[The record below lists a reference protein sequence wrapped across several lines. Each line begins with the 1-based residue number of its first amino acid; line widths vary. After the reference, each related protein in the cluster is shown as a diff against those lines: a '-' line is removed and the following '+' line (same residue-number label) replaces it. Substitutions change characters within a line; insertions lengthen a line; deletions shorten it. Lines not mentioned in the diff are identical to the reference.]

1 MRPGARCAS
10 LHGYADLCRSL
21 GVTPGPLLAGVGLD
35 EACLSEPERWVPAAA
50 VAELLERSAAGSGR
64 EDFGV
69 LLAQLRR
76 WSTVGPLSVV
86 LREEPDLR
94 SALGLLVRYEY
105 TVSEAVRGAVD
116 ETDDGLAHLRLW
128 FEMGEPVPTRQAI
141 EHAVAALLGVVR
153 SLRGPGWQPASVC
166 LAHAPPRDPSEHL
179 RLLGPRARF
188 DARYSGLLLLQS
200 DLAAPNVL
208 AHPDDPLLLT
218 YASRVLRSLP
228 QPRVADLVREVRHV
242 VAVLLPLRKCTM
254 PRVARTLGM
263 STRTLHRRLLTE
275 GPSFTEIVDDS
286 RASLAERYL
295 AVGRYT
301 VGDVSTLLGFAAPSA
316 FSRWF
321 SRRYGLSPSA
331 WRAAVGAA

>member
-10 LHGYADLCRSL
+10 LHGYADLCGSV
-21 GVTPGPLLAGVGLD
+21 GVLSGPLLAEVGLD
-35 EACLSEPERWVPAAA
+35 EACLSEPDRWVPAAA
-50 VAELLERSAAGSGR
+50 VAELLERSAAESGR
-64 EDFGV
+64 ADFGV
-69 LLAQLRR
+69 QLAQLRR

-86 LREEPDLR
+86 LREEPDLS
-94 SALGLLVRYEY
+94 SALGLLVRYQY
-105 TVSEAVRGAVD
+105 TLSEAVRVVVD
-116 ETDDGLAHLRLW
+116 ESDDGLAHLRLW

-153 SLRGPGWQPASVC
+153 SLRGPGWQPAGVRF
-166 LAHAPPRDPSEHL
+166 AHPPPRDPAEHL
-179 RLLGPRARF
+179 RLFGPRLRF
-188 DARYSGLLLLQS
+188 DAGSSGLVLLRS

-208 AHPDDPLLLT
+208 ADPDDPMLLT
-218 YASRVLRSLP
+218 YARRVLRSLP
-228 QPRVADLVREVRHV
+228 PPPLDDLVLEVREVV
-242 VAVLLPLRKCTM
+242 EVLLPMRRCTM
-254 PRVARTLGM
+254 PRVARTLGT
-263 STRTLHRRLLTE
+263 SPRTLHRTLAAE
-275 GPSFTEIVDDS
+275 GRSFAGIVDDS

-331 WRAAVGAA
+331 WRAAGPA